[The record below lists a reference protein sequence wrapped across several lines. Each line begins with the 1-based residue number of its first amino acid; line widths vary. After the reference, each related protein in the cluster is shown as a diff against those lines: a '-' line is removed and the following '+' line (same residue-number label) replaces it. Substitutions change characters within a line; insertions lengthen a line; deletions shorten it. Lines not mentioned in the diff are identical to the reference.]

1 MRDERV
7 HHAIKKDHTFGEP
20 FAQPRLPTRTR
31 PVITA
36 HVMDKQ
42 EAVAQIDHIHALWEQ
57 LTRELTDVLDAHGV
71 CAAVT
76 YEIAVF
82 TGVRTAVMLSG
93 PPDKYY
99 DVWIC
104 DGNGDLQQARWN
116 EAQTALDGLS
126 ATGRAIRQEKMELPA
141 AEVIDSDLWV
151 QVEEDVLFVPLPF
164 PTGRSSSA
172 PRGGI
177 CLLDPPEPCPLNRSN
192 IENLA
197 THVTTFLDRAFLRQE
212 LDRQRVEFDI
222 VYDLTYSLTATLRK
236 ENILNQ
242 LIDPMQR
249 ILNVEAISIGLT
261 DESTGDII
269 FEETLMGP
277 LFKKLPPIR
286 LRTGQGIAGA
296 VASSGESLIVN
307 NVYKDERFF
316 PKVDSE
322 SGFRTE
328 SIMCVPLQVEGR
340 VIGILE
346 AINKRNGNFNET
358 DLRLLQAIASPLAA
372 AIENA
377 RLHGDVL
384 AEKRRVETIFSIMP
398 EGMLTV
404 NAEGQVTG
412 TNDALLTLM
421 GFESDEP
428 LVGHP
433 ADEVIYVRSGEAFAQ
448 FIEEVY
454 EADGANPQIPRD
466 IERSDGEYVPVL
478 ISGAPIWNEDG
489 ELSEMIFQFSDVRQI
504 RELERMRDDF
514 FHNIVHELRTPLA
527 TILMYAR
534 LLREGKA
541 QDDAAKA
548 DRFLG
553 VIERESDRLQ
563 QMVRQMLQLAKLE
576 AREIQRSSERIELNR
591 LFDDLLPPLAD
602 RAVEKGLTFSQKIQP
617 DLPPVVGSKEMIY
630 SVFKNLVENAVKFT
644 MSGNVRVEASKRD
657 SIIRVI
663 VQDEGIGI
671 PEEAQP
677 NLFKRFYRAQTA
689 VERGIAGTGLGLY
702 MVKEAVER
710 HGGSIQV
717 ESVEG
722 EGSTFVVEM
731 PTAAD

>member
-1 MRDERV
+1 
-7 HHAIKKDHTFGEP
+7 
-20 FAQPRLPTRTR
+20 
-31 PVITA
+31 
-36 HVMDKQ
+36 MDKQ

>member
-1 MRDERV
+1 
-7 HHAIKKDHTFGEP
+7 
-20 FAQPRLPTRTR
+20 
-31 PVITA
+31 
-36 HVMDKQ
+36 MDKQ
-42 EAVAQIDHIHALWEQ
+42 EAVARENHIHALWEQ

-82 TGVRTAVMLSG
+82 TGVRTAVLLSG

-99 DVWIC
+99 DAWIC
-104 DGNGDLQQARWN
+104 DSNGDLQQARWN
-116 EAQTALDGLS
+116 NVQPALDTLS
-126 ATGRAIRQEKMELPA
+126 AGGGAVRQDKMELPA
-141 AEVIDSDLWV
+141 AEIIDNDLWILAKD
-151 QVEEDVLFVPLPF
+151 DVLFVPLPY
-164 PTGRSSSA
+164 PSGRSSSV
-172 PRGGI
+172 PTGGI
-177 CLLDPPEPCPLNRSN
+177 CLFDPTDQCPLNRSN

-212 LDRQRVEFDI
+212 IDRQRVEFDI
-222 VYDLTYSLTATLRK
+222 VYDLTYSLTATLKK
-236 ENILNQ
+236 ETILNQ
-242 LIDPMQR
+242 LIDPVRR
-249 ILNVEAISIGLT
+249 ILNVEAISIGLV
-261 DESTGDII
+261 EEMTGDII

-286 LRTGQGIAGA
+286 LRPGQGIAGI
-296 VASSGESLIVN
+296 VAESGESLIVN

-316 PKVDSE
+316 PKVDSQ

-328 SIMCVPLQVEGR
+328 SIICVPLQVEGR

-346 AINKRNGNFNET
+346 AINKRHGIFNET

-384 AEKRRVETIFSIMP
+384 AEKRRVETIFSSMS

-404 NAEGQVTG
+404 NAEGRVTAA
-412 TNDALLTLM
+412 NDALLTLM
-421 GFESDEP
+421 GYKSDES
-428 LVGHP
+428 LVGNL
-433 ADEVIYVRSGEAFAQ
+433 ATEVIRVHSGEEFDE
-448 FIEEVY
+448 FMENVR
-454 EADGANPQIPRD
+454 EAHGENPQVASD
-466 IERSDGEYVPVL
+466 IERAGGESVPVL
-478 ISGAPIWNEDG
+478 ISGAPIQNEEG
-489 ELSEMIFQFSDVRQI
+489 GLSEMIFVFSDLRQI

-541 QDDAAKA
+541 QGDPEKA

-602 RAVEKGLTFSQKIQP
+602 RAVEKGLVFSQKIQP
-617 DLPPVVGSKEMIY
+617 ELPPIIGSREMIY
-630 SVFKNLVENAVKFT
+630 SVLKNLVENAVKFT
-644 MSGNVRVEASKRD
+644 MSGNVRVEANVHD
-657 SIIRVI
+657 GLVRV
-663 VQDEGIGI
+663 VVRDEGIGI
-671 PEEAQP
+671 PEEARP

-710 HGGSIQV
+710 HRGTIQV
-717 ESVEG
+717 ESDEG
-722 EGSTFVVEM
+722 EGSTFVIEL
-731 PTAAD
+731 PTAED

>member
-1 MRDERV
+1 
-7 HHAIKKDHTFGEP
+7 
-20 FAQPRLPTRTR
+20 
-31 PVITA
+31 
-36 HVMDKQ
+36 MDKPKT
-42 EAVAQIDHIHALWEQ
+42 VAQLNHVHALWGQ

-116 EAQTALDGLS
+116 EVQTALDGLS
-126 ATGRAIRQEKMELPA
+126 ATGRAVRQEKMELPA
-141 AEVIDSDLWV
+141 AEIIDNDLWV
-151 QVEEDVLFVPLPF
+151 QVEDDVLFVPLPF
-164 PTGRSSSA
+164 PTGRSSGV

-177 CLLDPPEPCPLNRSN
+177 CLLDPPDRCPLDRSN
-192 IENLA
+192 IEDLA
-197 THVTTFLDRAFLRQE
+197 IHVTTFLDRAFLRQE
-212 LDRQRVEFDI
+212 IDRQRVEFDI
-222 VYDLTYSLTATLRK
+222 VYDLTYSLTATLKK

-242 LIDPMQR
+242 LIDPVRR
-249 ILNVEAISIGLT
+249 ILNVEAISIGRVE
-261 DESTGDII
+261 ESTGEII

-277 LFKKLPPIR
+277 LFKKLPPVR
-286 LRTGQGIAGA
+286 LRPGQGIAGV
-296 VASSGESLIVN
+296 VAASGESLIVN

-316 PKVDSE
+316 PKVDSQ

-328 SIMCVPLQVEGR
+328 SIMCVPLQVERR

-358 DLRLLQAIASPLAA
+358 DLRLFQAIASPLAA

-404 NAEGQVTG
+404 NAEGRVTG
-412 TNDALLTLM
+412 ANDALLTLM
-421 GFESDEP
+421 GFESDET

-433 ADEVIYVRSGEAFAQ
+433 ADEVIRVRSGEPFAQ
-448 FIEEVY
+448 FMEEVY
-454 EADGANPQIPRD
+454 EAQGGNPQIPRD
-466 IERSDGEYVPVL
+466 IERADGEYVPVL
-478 ISGAPIWNEDG
+478 ISGAPIWDEEG
-489 ELSEMIFQFSDVRQI
+489 ELGEMIFQFSDVRQI

-541 QDDAAKA
+541 QDDAEKA

-576 AREIQRSSERIELNR
+576 AREIQRSSERIDLND
-591 LFDDLLPPLAD
+591 LFADLLPPLAD
-602 RAVEKGLTFSQKIQP
+602 RAVEKGLTFSQKVQP
-617 DLPPVVGSKEMIY
+617 DLPPIVGSKEMIY

-657 SIIRVI
+657 GMIRVI
-663 VQDEGIGI
+663 VRDEGIGI
-671 PEEAQP
+671 PEEAWP

-710 HGGSIQV
+710 HGGSIQM

-722 EGSTFVVEM
+722 EGSTFVVEV
-731 PTAAD
+731 PAAAE

>member
-1 MRDERV
+1 
-7 HHAIKKDHTFGEP
+7 
-20 FAQPRLPTRTR
+20 
-31 PVITA
+31 
-36 HVMDKQ
+36 MDNQ
-42 EAVAQIDHIHALWEQ
+42 EAVAQIDHIHTLWEQ

-82 TGVRTAVMLSG
+82 TGVRTVVVLSG
-93 PPDKYY
+93 PPDKYF
-99 DVWIC
+99 DAWIC

-116 EAQTALDGLS
+116 DVQPALDTL
-126 ATGRAIRQEKMELPA
+126 RAPGGAVRQEKMALPA
-141 AEVIDSDLWV
+141 AEIIDSDLWV
-151 QVEEDVLFVPLPF
+151 LVEDDVLFVPLPF
-164 PTGRSSSA
+164 PTGRSSNV
-172 PRGGI
+172 PQGGI
-177 CLLDPPEPCPLNRSN
+177 CLLDPPDQCPLNQSN
-192 IENLA
+192 IETLA
-197 THVTTFLDRAFLRQE
+197 THITIFLDRAFLRQE
-212 LDRQRVEFDI
+212 IDRQQVEFDI
-222 VYDLTYSLTATLRK
+222 VYDLTYSLTATLKK

-242 LIDPMQR
+242 LIDPVRR
-249 ILNVEAISIGLT
+249 ILNVEAISIGLVEET
-261 DESTGDII
+261 TGDII

-277 LFKKLPPIR
+277 LFQKLPPVR
-286 LRTGQGIAGA
+286 LRPGQGIAGV
-296 VASSGESLIVN
+296 VAESGESLIIN

-316 PKVDSE
+316 PKVDTQ

-328 SIMCVPLQVEGR
+328 SIICVPLQVEGR

-346 AINKRNGNFNET
+346 AINKRNGNFNQT

-404 NAEGQVTG
+404 NAEGRVTEA
-412 TNDALLTLM
+412 NEALLTLM
-421 GFESDEP
+421 GYQTDEP
-428 LVGHP
+428 LVGNP
-433 ADEVIYVRSGEAFAQ
+433 ASEVIRVRSGEELDGFM
-448 FIEEVY
+448 EKVR
-454 EADGANPQIPRD
+454 EAHGENPQVASD
-466 IERSDGEYVPVL
+466 IEHASGGSVPVL
-478 ISGAPIWNEDG
+478 ISGASIQDEEG
-489 ELSEMIFQFSDVRQI
+489 ELSEMIFVFSDLRQI

-541 QDDAAKA
+541 QDDEAKA

-563 QMVRQMLQLAKLE
+563 QMVRQMLQLAKME
-576 AREIQRSSERIELNR
+576 AREIQRSSERVELNH

-602 RAVEKGLTFSQKIQP
+602 RAVERGLVFSQKIQP
-617 DLPPVVGSKEMIY
+617 ELPPIVGSQEMIY
-630 SVFKNLVENAVKFT
+630 SVLKNLVENAVKFT
-644 MSGNVRVEASKRD
+644 ISGSVRVEAKRRD
-657 SIIRVI
+657 GMVRVL

-710 HGGSIQV
+710 HRGSIQV

-722 EGSTFVVEM
+722 EGSTFVIEL
-731 PTAAD
+731 PAAEE

>member
-1 MRDERV
+1 
-7 HHAIKKDHTFGEP
+7 
-20 FAQPRLPTRTR
+20 
-31 PVITA
+31 
-36 HVMDKQ
+36 MDKQ
-42 EAVAQIDHIHALWEQ
+42 KAVAPINHIHALWEQ

-71 CAAVT
+71 CAAAA

-99 DVWIC
+99 DVWLC
-104 DGNGDLQQARWN
+104 DGNGDLQQARWQ
-116 EAQTALDGLS
+116 EVQTAVDNLS
-126 ATGRAIRQEKMELPA
+126 AMGRAIRQEKMELPA
-141 AEVIDSDLWV
+141 AEIIDNNLWV
-151 QVEEDVLFVPLPF
+151 QVEDDVLFVPLPF
-164 PTGRSSSA
+164 PTGRSSTV

-177 CLLDPPEPCPLNRSN
+177 CLLDPPEECPLNRSN
-192 IENLA
+192 IEDLA

-212 LDRQRVEFDI
+212 IDRQRVEFDI
-222 VYDLTYSLTATLRK
+222 VYDLTYSLTATLKK

-242 LIDPMQR
+242 LIDPVRR
-249 ILNVEAISIGLT
+249 ILNVEAISIGLV
-261 DESTGDII
+261 DESTGEII

-277 LFKKLPPIR
+277 LFKKLPPVR
-286 LRTGQGIAGA
+286 LRPGQGIAGA
-296 VASSGESLIVN
+296 VAASGEALIVN

-316 PKVDSE
+316 ANIDSE

-384 AEKRRVETIFSIMP
+384 AEKRRVETIFSSMS

-404 NAEGQVTG
+404 NAEGQVTRA
-412 TNDALLTLM
+412 NDALLTLM
-421 GFESDEP
+421 GYESDEP

-433 ADEVIYVRSGEAFAQ
+433 ADVVIQVRSGDPFAQ
-448 FIEEVY
+448 FIEEVCNA
-454 EADGANPQIPRD
+454 EGPNPQIPRD
-466 IERSDGEYVPVL
+466 IERADGEYVPVL

-489 ELSEMIFQFSDVRQI
+489 ELSEMIFQLSDVRQI

-541 QDDAAKA
+541 QDDEAKA

-576 AREIQRSSERIELNR
+576 AREIQRSSERIELNA

-617 DLPPVVGSKEMIY
+617 DLPPIVGSKEMIY

-644 MSGNVRVEASKRD
+644 MSGNVRVEASKRNGM
-657 SIIRVI
+657 IRVV
-663 VQDEGIGI
+663 VQDDGIGI
-671 PEEAQP
+671 PEEARP
-677 NLFKRFYRAQTA
+677 NLFKRFYRAQSA

-717 ESVEG
+717 ESEDG
-722 EGSTFVVEM
+722 EGSTFVVQVPVAEE
-731 PTAAD
+731 

>member
-1 MRDERV
+1 
-7 HHAIKKDHTFGEP
+7 
-20 FAQPRLPTRTR
+20 
-31 PVITA
+31 
-36 HVMDKQ
+36 MDKQ
-42 EAVAQIDHIHALWEQ
+42 NAVAEIDHIHGLWEQ

-76 YEIAVF
+76 YEVAVF

-99 DVWIC
+99 DAWIC
-104 DGNGDLQQARWN
+104 DDNGDLQQARWSDV
-116 EAQTALDGLS
+116 QPALDTLS
-126 ATGRAIRQEKMELPA
+126 AAGGAVRQEKMELPA
-141 AEVIDSDLWV
+141 AEIIDNDLWV
-151 QVEEDVLFVPLPF
+151 QVKDNVLFVPLPF
-164 PTGRSSSA
+164 PTGRSSSV

-177 CLLDPPEPCPLNRSN
+177 CLLDPPEQCALDRSN
-192 IENLA
+192 IEALA

-212 LDRQRVEFDI
+212 VDRQRVEFDI
-222 VYDLTYSLTATLRK
+222 VYDLTYSLTATLK
-236 ENILNQ
+236 TENIFNQ
-242 LIDPMQR
+242 LIDPVRR
-249 ILNVEAISIGLT
+249 ILNVEAISIGLV
-261 DESTGDII
+261 DEITGDII

-277 LFKKLPPIR
+277 LFKKLPPVR
-286 LRTGQGIAGA
+286 LRPGQGIAGA
-296 VASSGESLIVN
+296 VAESGESLIVN

-316 PKVDSE
+316 PKVDRQ

-328 SIMCVPLQVEGR
+328 SIICVPLQVEGR
-340 VIGILE
+340 VVGILE
-346 AINKRNGNFNET
+346 AINKRNGIFNET

-384 AEKRRVETIFSIMP
+384 AEKRRVETIFSSMS

-404 NAEGQVTG
+404 NADGRVTAA
-412 TNDALLTLM
+412 NEALLTLM
-421 GFESDEP
+421 GYTSDAP
-428 LVGHP
+428 LLGNP
-433 ADEVIYVRSGEAFAQ
+433 ASEVIRVDSGQAFDYFMEQVRGARGES
-448 FIEEVY
+448 
-454 EADGANPQIPRD
+454 PQVASD
-466 IERSDGEYVPVL
+466 IEHAGGGSVPVL
-478 ISGAPIWNEDG
+478 ISGAPIQNEEG
-489 ELSEMIFQFSDVRQI
+489 ELSEMIFVFSDLRQI

-541 QDDAAKA
+541 QDDAEKA

-591 LFDDLLPPLAD
+591 VFDDLLPPLAD
-602 RAVEKGLTFSQKIQP
+602 RAVEKGLSFSQKIQP
-617 DLPPVVGSKEMIY
+617 ELPPIVGSKEMIY

-644 MSGNVRVEASKRD
+644 MSGNVRVEANVHD
-657 SIIRVI
+657 GVVRVM

-671 PEEAQP
+671 PDEARP

-702 MVKEAVER
+702 MVKEAVEK
-710 HGGSIQV
+710 HMGSIQV

-722 EGSTFVVEM
+722 EGSTFVIEL
-731 PTAAD
+731 PAADE

>member
-1 MRDERV
+1 MDER
-7 HHAIKKDHTFGEP
+7 
-20 FAQPRLPTRTR
+20 
-31 PVITA
+31 
-36 HVMDKQ
+36 
-42 EAVAQIDHIHALWEQ
+42 EAVVEFKHIHALWEQ

-82 TGVRTAVMLSG
+82 TGVRTIVMLSG

-99 DVWIC
+99 DVWLC
-104 DGNGDLQQARWN
+104 DSNGDLQQARWN
-116 EAQTALDGLS
+116 EVDRAVDTLS
-126 ATGRAIRQEKMELPA
+126 ANGAPVLQEKMELPA
-141 AEVIDSDLWV
+141 GDIINSDLWV
-151 QVEEDVLFVPLPF
+151 QVEDDVLFVPLPF
-164 PTGRSSSA
+164 PTGRSSSI
-172 PRGGI
+172 PKGGI
-177 CLLDPPEPCPLNRSN
+177 CLLDPPDECPLDRSN
-192 IENLA
+192 IGDLA
-197 THVTTFLDRAFLRQE
+197 THVTAFLERAFLRQE

-222 VYDLTYSLTATLRK
+222 VYDLTYSLTATLKK
-236 ENILNQ
+236 ESILNQ
-242 LIDPMQR
+242 LIDPVRR
-249 ILNVEAISIGLT
+249 ILNIEAISIGLV
-261 DESTGDII
+261 DETTEEII

-286 LRTGQGIAGA
+286 LQLGQGIAGA
-296 VASSGESLIVN
+296 VAASGESLIVN

-316 PKVDSE
+316 PKVDTE

-328 SIMCVPLQVEGR
+328 SIICVPLQVEGR
-340 VIGILE
+340 VVGILE

-384 AEKRRVETIFSIMP
+384 AEKRRIETIFSSMS

-404 NAEGQVTG
+404 NAEGHVTAA
-412 TNDALLTLM
+412 NEALLTLM
-421 GFESDEP
+421 GHKSDAP
-428 LVGHP
+428 LVGNP
-433 ADEVIYVRSGEAFAQ
+433 ASEVIRVQSGEAFERFMDMVREASGENPQ
-448 FIEEVY
+448 VASDIEH
-454 EADGANPQIPRD
+454 ADGG
-466 IERSDGEYVPVL
+466 SVPVL
-478 ISGAPIWNEDG
+478 ISGAPIHDEEG
-489 ELSEMIFQFSDVRQI
+489 ELSEMIFVFSDLRQI

-541 QDDAAKA
+541 QDDEAKA

-576 AREIQRSSERIELNR
+576 AREIQRSSERIELNHV
-591 LFDDLLPPLAD
+591 LDDLLPPLAD

-617 DLPPVVGSKEMIY
+617 DLPPIVGSQEMIY
-630 SVFKNLVENAVKFT
+630 SVLKNLVENAVKFT
-644 MSGNVRVEASKRD
+644 MSGSVRVEATKRNG
-657 SIIRVI
+657 IIRVV

-710 HGGSIQV
+710 HMGSIQV
-717 ESVEG
+717 ESAAG
-722 EGSTFVVEM
+722 EGSTFVIEL
-731 PTAAD
+731 PTAED

>member
-1 MRDERV
+1 ME
-7 HHAIKKDHTFGEP
+7 
-20 FAQPRLPTRTR
+20 
-31 PVITA
+31 
-36 HVMDKQ
+36 KQ

-82 TGVRTAVMLSG
+82 TGVRTVVMLSG
-93 PPDKYY
+93 PPDKYF
-99 DVWIC
+99 DAWIC

-116 EAQTALDGLS
+116 DVQPALDTLS
-126 ATGRAIRQEKMELPA
+126 AAGGAVRQDKMALPA
-141 AEVIDSDLWV
+141 AEIIDNDLWV
-151 QVEEDVLFVPLPF
+151 LVEDDVLFAPLPF
-164 PTGRSSSA
+164 PTIRSSSV

-177 CLLDPPEPCPLNRSN
+177 CLLDPPEHCSVNRSN
-192 IENLA
+192 IEDLA

-212 LDRQRVEFDI
+212 IDRQRVEFDI
-222 VYDLTYSLTATLRK
+222 VYDLTYSLTATLKK
-236 ENILNQ
+236 EKIFNQ
-242 LIDPMQR
+242 LIDPVRR
-249 ILNVEAISIGLT
+249 ILNVEAISIGHV
-261 DESTGDII
+261 EEVTGDII

-286 LRTGQGIAGA
+286 LRPGQGIAGA
-296 VASSGESLIVN
+296 VAESGESLIIN

-316 PKVDSE
+316 AKVDTQ

-328 SIMCVPLQVEGR
+328 SIICVPLQVEGR

-384 AEKRRVETIFSIMP
+384 AEKRRVETIFSSMS

-404 NAEGQVTG
+404 NAEGWVTAA
-412 TNDALLTLM
+412 NEALLTLM
-421 GFESDEP
+421 GYKSDAP
-428 LVGHP
+428 LLGNP
-433 ADEVIYVRSGEAFAQ
+433 ASEVIRVHSGEPFDQ
-448 FIEEVY
+448 FMEQVR
-454 EADGANPQIPRD
+454 EAPGENPQVASD
-466 IERSDGEYVPVL
+466 IEHAGGGSVPVL
-478 ISGAPIWNEDG
+478 VSGASIKNEEG
-489 ELSEMIFQFSDVRQI
+489 ELSEMIFVFSDLRQI

-541 QDDAAKA
+541 QDDTAKA

-602 RAVEKGLTFSQKIQP
+602 RAVEKGLAFSQKIQP
-617 DLPPVVGSKEMIY
+617 ELPPIVGSKEMIY
-630 SVFKNLVENAVKFT
+630 SVLKNLVENAVKFT
-644 MSGNVRVEASKRD
+644 MSGSVRVEASMRD
-657 SIIRVI
+657 SLVRVV

-671 PEEAQP
+671 PEEARP

-710 HGGSIQV
+710 HRGTIHV

-722 EGSTFVVEM
+722 EGSTFIIEL
-731 PTAAD
+731 PAAED